1 MGFSI
6 NTTNQIRMKIYCN
19 QHAWYLKS
27 VKCLVQTVWIQ
38 TEWIKTLWIQNEQI
52 QTEWVETKTIKEQKR
67 TSSDLGKLE

>member
-38 TEWIKTLWIQNEQI
+38 TEWIQTEWIQTVWIQNEQI
-52 QTEWVETKTIKEQKR
+52 QTEWVETKTIKEQKL
-67 TSSDLGKLE
+67 TSSD

>member
-38 TEWIKTLWIQNEQI
+38 TEWIQNEQI
-52 QTEWVETKTIKEQKR
+52 QTEWVETKTIKEQKL
-67 TSSDLGKLE
+67 TSSDEGKLE

>member
-27 VKCLVQTVWIQ
+27 VKCVVQTVWIQ
-38 TEWIKTLWIQNEQI
+38 TEWVQTVWIQNEQI
-52 QTEWVETKTIKEQKR
+52 QTEWVETKTTKEQKVG
-67 TSSDLGKLE
+67 TKENY